1 MVHTNSDAFENRSRD
16 NAGEART
23 ANCNERMDGTILR
36 TPAIPKIFIRR
47 NQSEKRQSRKHE
59 LADGDKPTAAT
70 NRPKPDF
77 DFILSSRRSVFQEIC
92 VFDLLP
98 VEITIDYDRRWSQI
112 WDALIAEDDIHIE

>member
-1 MVHTNSDAFENRSRD
+1 
-16 NAGEART
+16 
-23 ANCNERMDGTILR
+23 MDGTILR
-36 TPAIPKIFIRR
+36 TPAIPKNFIRR
-47 NQSEKRQSRKHE
+47 NQSEKRQLRRQE

-98 VEITIDYDRRWSQI
+98 VEITSDYDRRWSQI
-112 WDALIAEDDIHIE
+112 WDAFIAEDDIHIK